1 MDDKLHEVYT
11 CLRIMDMLLYKTA
24 YEPETIAGFKSIK
37 EMAIYF
43 RAMLDTVL
51 PNEYQY
57 KQ

>member
-1 MDDKLHEVYT
+1 MDDKLHEVYN

-24 YEPETIAGFKSIK
+24 YEPETITGFESIK

-43 RAMLDTVL
+43 RGMLDIVL

-57 KQ
+57 KK